1 MMARTALSLA
11 LSLLIPA
18 AALADGPATVEE
30 AITAVE
36 AKYSDVTAMNAQFVQ
51 TVRNPMFGDDVQS
64 GEVTLARPSKMR
76 WNFGDGARQFVT
88 NGTTM
93 WIYTQAD
100 NQVIQYDGFTTTAGG
115 AESLLSSLD
124 TLDELYNVSLVSSE
138 PTVLSLEPKEQGQFK
153 TVTLTL
159 SEDLLVDKVAI
170 VDPYDSVTEIDF
182 DGMRLNVPT
191 PDSLFVFDVPA
202 GAVVVDAGT
211 L

>member
-1 MMARTALSLA
+1 MMARMALSLA

-18 AALADGPATVEE
+18 AAMAGGPTTVEE
-30 AITAVE
+30 AVAAVE
-36 AKYSDVTAMNAQFVQ
+36 AKYSEVNVMNAQFVQ

-88 NGTTM
+88 NGSTM
-93 WIYTQAD
+93 WIYTQAE
-100 NQVIQYDGFTTTAGG
+100 NQVIQYDGFTATAGG

-138 PTVLSLEPKEQGQFK
+138 PTVLSLEPKEEGQFK

-159 SEDLLVDKVAI
+159 NAELLVDRVAI
-170 VDPYDSVTEIDF
+170 VDAYDSVTEIDF
-182 DGMRLNVPT
+182 EGMQLNLPT
-191 PDSLFVFDVPA
+191 PDSLFVFEVPE